1 VVDVL
6 TAGRRFNPYSYSAS
20 SLNVYSGPYTC
31 SPSAPACTTPGS
43 ICNSLLLPTNV
54 ESSCD
59 SNYVDDP
66 NCNCR
71 MLIRECSTSVGQYG
85 NRFWVNGASGDPTYH
100 IARGQ
105 IRVSIK
111 YFWPQPT
118 PTPCIT
124 VPPTVPSAKVTP
136 ILNPYIWQGSLLY
149 VYQSALNFSLSG
161 LSEYYSVQLSQ
172 NLYQNTLYSYSV
184 YIMSETTMRDS
195 IYTCIETPQ
204 ATCTGNAPCNAVWQ
218 WNYTAVNPPAPYVV
232 ILAPISLHTA
242 TRPIFYITESI
253 VSAPTPTVL
262 PLAQETPTYT
272 YTVTNSCPF
281 NSVNTYWII
290 PNATISSISTGLLIQ
305 VKAFGPPPTTS
316 LYVNRLPLSLFA
328 GTAVAPTN
336 WVDWNNVATIPNTN
350 LFGSTTNNIYP
361 STQVSF
367 FFLTP
372 GCSLQ
377 NTNYYIKTGAANLTA
392 WSITPTT
399 TVIANN
405 ISATIVAAP
414 TTNTFYTFTYN
425 LATTGLGS
433 PSDLAQLSFN
443 LWGDF
448 MTQGSVTSNN
458 VITWVTGTTILD
470 TACSLTPAQSAS
482 TSTATGLTAT
492 TLTVP
497 TCRYPLTAALSL
509 NVYRSLPLTCPVN
522 SLSLLP
528 SWSFPYSNIPI
539 YSINPMTPST
549 FNMYYGDQMIL
560 KFTGLTPGNYDF
572 LTFSLGTPLGTST
585 NFVVNL
591 IKGPP
596 TKVINSGDCPNYSV
610 CSTVSSSLLRD
621 PYATFGA
628 PTADWMNLFVWD
640 RCFHCGSYYSTWFV
654 QIQRIATQTPILD
667 INPFTTAITPILSVV
682 HQRTCRLCPH
692 LLLIQLVV

>member
-1 VVDVL
+1 MVYVSPGLPTCDCGATTASVATLAQPILVQYEAPGLSLYESVTFTLYPSVYVSGSISWSYSTYSSSSWTTIPGNTLTISNCPNFQTDQILLLFSVAPTLTTAYTTSSGSLVYTTLGVTRTPVPTTITRIKLSSSVPSQDISIELGPGQFQEFEIETPTVINASYWGYVVDVL

-31 SPSAPACTTPGS
+31 SPSTPACTTPGS

-161 LSEYYSVQLSQ
+161 LSQYYSVQLSQ

-218 WNYTAVNPPAPYVV
+218 WN
-232 ILAPISLHTA
+232 
-242 TRPIFYITESI
+242 
-253 VSAPTPTVL
+253 
-262 PLAQETPTYT
+262 
-272 YTVTNSCPF
+272 
-281 NSVNTYWII
+281 
-290 PNATISSISTGLLIQ
+290 
-305 VKAFGPPPTTS
+305 
-316 LYVNRLPLSLFA
+316 
-328 GTAVAPTN
+328 
-336 WVDWNNVATIPNTN
+336 NVATIPNTN

-367 FFLTP
+367 FSLTP
-372 GCSLQ
+372 G
-377 NTNYYIKTGAANLTA
+377 
-392 WSITPTT
+392 
-399 TVIANN
+399 
-405 ISATIVAAP
+405 
-414 TTNTFYTFTYN
+414 
-425 LATTGLGS
+425 
-433 PSDLAQLSFN
+433 
-443 LWGDF
+443 
-448 MTQGSVTSNN
+448 
-458 VITWVTGTTILD
+458 
-470 TACSLTPAQSAS
+470 
-482 TSTATGLTAT
+482 
-492 TLTVP
+492 
-497 TCRYPLTAALSL
+497 
-509 NVYRSLPLTCPVN
+509 
-522 SLSLLP
+522 
-528 SWSFPYSNIPI
+528 
-539 YSINPMTPST
+539 
-549 FNMYYGDQMIL
+549 
-560 KFTGLTPGNYDF
+560 
-572 LTFSLGTPLGTST
+572 
-585 NFVVNL
+585 
-591 IKGPP
+591 
-596 TKVINSGDCPNYSV
+596 
-610 CSTVSSSLLRD
+610 
-621 PYATFGA
+621 
-628 PTADWMNLFVWD
+628 
-640 RCFHCGSYYSTWFV
+640 
-654 QIQRIATQTPILD
+654 
-667 INPFTTAITPILSVV
+667 
-682 HQRTCRLCPH
+682 
-692 LLLIQLVV
+692 LVVLF